1 MSLDNALWLAAVV
14 AEASVVTVL
23 LLRRVWRTLP
33 IFFLFCIW
41 TLVTDAGNYP
51 ISSHVSSANF
61 LNVYLLETAI
71 DSTLQFCVLVE
82 LAWSVLRPIR
92 ASLPRATLFVLIGL
106 ILAVGA
112 AVWPFSDIHGD
123 LSSQGHLLMHLLQ
136 TVSIMRV
143 LFFLA
148 LAGCSQL
155 LSLGWRDRELQVA
168 TGLGIYSLAS
178 LGVAM
183 LHTHGASGT
192 QNMLLNQYVVGSY
205 LLSLAYWI
213 VSFAQKPAERREF
226 TPQMQNM
233 LLAVA
238 GVARSDRAAL
248 ARPKVTDSQK
258 HRDR

>member
-1 MSLDNALWLAAVV
+1 MSLDNVLWLAGLV
-14 AEASVVTVL
+14 AEASVLAVL

-33 IFFLFCIW
+33 VFFLYCAW
-41 TLVTDAGNYP
+41 ALATDAGNYP
-51 ISSHVSSANF
+51 ISSHVSSTTF
-61 LNVYLLETAI
+61 LNVYLLETAV
-71 DSTLQFCVLVE
+71 DSILQFCVLVE

-92 ASLPRATLFVLIGL
+92 ASLPRATLFVIIGM

-123 LSSQGHLLMHLLQ
+123 LSTQGHLLMHLLQ

-183 LHTHGASGT
+183 LHTHEASSA
-192 QNMLLNQYVVGSY
+192 QNSHLNQYVIGSY
-205 LLSLAYWI
+205 LFSLLYWVI
-213 VSFAQKPAERREF
+213 SFAQRPAERREF

-238 GVARSDRAAL
+238 GVARADRTAI
-248 ARPKVTDSQK
+248 ARPSVTDP
-258 HRDR
+258 HNRRDR